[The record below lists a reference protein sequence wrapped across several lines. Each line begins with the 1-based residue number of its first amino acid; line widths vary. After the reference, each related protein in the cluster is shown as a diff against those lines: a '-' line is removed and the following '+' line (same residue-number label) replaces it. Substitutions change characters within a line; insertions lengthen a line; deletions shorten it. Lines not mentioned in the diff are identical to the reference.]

1 LQSSRV
7 FRRGPS
13 RRELLMRWNRGSLRR
28 LIGKV
33 AESPAER
40 RTADERFRDEAL
52 PLLPAVMRFA
62 LSLTRDESDA
72 EDLAQETYLR
82 AFRAWDQFVPGSECR
97 AWLFTICRH
106 THFRTS
112 RREQKVVACEDPELE
127 ALGAAAVHAA
137 AQSDGLDEVFSRT
150 DVMDAV
156 HSAVDRLPDA
166 FREVVV
172 LVDLEEQSYE
182 DAARV
187 LDIPKGTVRSRL
199 FRGRR
204 LLQEQL
210 IEYARDAGIVNTQRP
225 GGSGEE
231 TSNDD

>member
-1 LQSSRV
+1 MPWNQ
-7 FRRGPS
+7 GP
-13 RRELLMRWNRGSLRR
+13 LKR
-28 LIGKV
+28 LIRKV
-33 AESPAER
+33 IGAAPDLRSP
-40 RTADERFRDEAL
+40 DERFRDEAL
-52 PLLPAVMRFA
+52 PHLPAVTRFA

-72 EDLAQETYLR
+72 EDLVQETYLR
-82 AFRAWDQFVPGSECR
+82 AFRAWDQFVQGSECR

-112 RREQKVVACEDPELE
+112 HREQRVVAYEDAELE
-127 ALGAAAVHAA
+127 ALGAAALHTA
-137 AQSDGLDEVFSRT
+137 AQSDGLDDVFSRRE
-150 DVMDAV
+150 VMEAV
-156 HSAVDRLPDA
+156 RAAVDALPDP

-187 LDIPKGTVRSRL
+187 LEIPKGTVRSRL

-204 LLQEQL
+204 LLQERL
-210 IEYARDAGIVNTQRP
+210 IDHARDAGFARAKQADVTE
-225 GGSGEE
+225 EE

>member
-1 LQSSRV
+1 
-7 FRRGPS
+7 
-13 RRELLMRWNRGSLRR
+13 MLRNQEPLKR
-28 LIGKV
+28 LIQKV
-33 AESPAER
+33 IGASPDSP
-40 RTADERFRDEAL
+40 TPDERFRDEAL
-52 PLLPAVMRFA
+52 PHLPAVTRFA

-72 EDLAQETYLR
+72 EDLVQETYLR

-106 THFRTS
+106 THFRAS
-112 RREQKVVACEDPELE
+112 RREQRVVAYEDAELE

-137 AQSDGLDEVFSRT
+137 AQADGLEDAFSRM
-150 DVMDAV
+150 DVMEAIRA
-156 HSAVDRLPDA
+156 AVDALPDP

-182 DAARV
+182 AAARV
-187 LDIPKGTVRSRL
+187 LEIPKGTVRSRL

-210 IEYARDAGIVNTQRP
+210 IEHARDAGLARQERP
-225 GGSGEE
+225 DIAREDI
-231 TSNDD
+231 SNDD

>member
-1 LQSSRV
+1 MSWNHE
-7 FRRGPS
+7 P
-13 RRELLMRWNRGSLRR
+13 LMR
-28 LIGKV
+28 LICKV
-33 AESPAER
+33 VGISVDT

-52 PLLPAVMRFA
+52 PHLPAVTRFA
-62 LSLTRDESDA
+62 LSLTRNETDA
-72 EDLAQETYLR
+72 EDLVQETYLR
-82 AFRAWDQFVPGSECR
+82 AFRAWGQFVPGTECR

-112 RREQKVVACEDPELE
+112 KREQKVVACEDAELE
-127 ALGAAAVHAA
+127 ALGAAALHAA
-137 AQSDGLDEVFSRT
+137 AQSNGVDEVFSRT
-150 DVMDAV
+150 DVMDAI
-156 HSAVDRLPDA
+156 HSAIDGLPDP

-172 LVDLEEQSYE
+172 LVDLEEQSYD

-210 IEYARDAGIVNTQRP
+210 IEYARDAGITNRQRL
-225 GGSGEE
+225 GRTGKES
-231 TSNDD
+231 

>member
-1 LQSSRV
+1 
-7 FRRGPS
+7 
-13 RRELLMRWNRGSLRR
+13 MNRC
-28 LIGKV
+28 
-33 AESPAER
+33 
-40 RTADERFRDEAL
+40 
-52 PLLPAVMRFA
+52 
-62 LSLTRDESDA
+62 
-72 EDLAQETYLR
+72 QETYLR

-112 RREQKVVACEDPELE
+112 HREQKVVACEDAELE

-137 AQSDGLDEVFSRT
+137 AHSVGLEEVFSRT
-150 DVMDAV
+150 DVMDAI
-156 HSAVDRLPDA
+156 HAAVDGLPDP

-172 LVDLEEQSYE
+172 LVDLEEQSYDE
-182 DAARV
+182 AARV

-210 IEYARDAGIVNTQRP
+210 IDHARDAGIVSQHRP
-225 GGSGEE
+225 GGAREE
-231 TSNDD
+231 TENDG

>member
-1 LQSSRV
+1 ML
-7 FRRGPS
+7 
-13 RRELLMRWNRGSLRR
+13 WNQEPLRR
-28 LIGKV
+28 LIRKV
-33 AESPAER
+33 IGASPDS
-40 RTADERFRDEAL
+40 RTPDERFRDEAL
-52 PLLPAVMRFA
+52 PHLPAVTRFA

-72 EDLAQETYLR
+72 EDLVQETYLR

-97 AWLFTICRH
+97 AWLFTICRN

-112 RREQKVVACEDPELE
+112 LREQRVVAYEDAELE

-137 AQSDGLDEVFSRT
+137 AQADGLEDVFSRM
-150 DVMDAV
+150 DVMEAIRA
-156 HSAVDRLPDA
+156 AVDALPDP

-187 LDIPKGTVRSRL
+187 LEIPKGTVRSRL

-210 IEYARDAGIVNTQRP
+210 IEHARDAGIARKRRP
-225 GGSGEE
+225 NDGLEG